1 MIKSISLTNFQSH
14 ASTQLNLDPGLNVIT
29 GPSDSGKTAIIRA
42 LRWALYNEPRGD
54 SFVRAGAKSCEAQI
68 TFADGSQ
75 VIRAR
80 HGRAN
85 EYRITLSDGSEH
97 RFEAFGADPPPEV
110 AQASG
115 MPKVQVG
122 DRELAANFAY
132 QLDGPF
138 LLSESPL
145 VAAKVLG
152 KLAGTEEVDHA
163 ARTTASD
170 TNRRRQDERRFA
182 ADLVRLEVE
191 LDRYSHLPELA
202 ARIERLT
209 ELAAIIR
216 QAEARLGK
224 LSGYATDL
232 SGLKARADKL
242 SGQIA
247 ILTPVARLANAL
259 GSLQSDSLRLARL
272 GTLAALSQQNA
283 AAATK
288 ARASLSAAEGILK
301 AEPVMAA
308 AAGLRDRLRV
318 LTGLA
323 EKLVPVRQELK
334 ANRARL
340 ALAADTLRAEAPAAQ
355 ASRAADRLRVLHN
368 YPGVLRDIAATHQA
382 ARQTYEAQAPVA
394 AAEPMAQGATQLAA
408 RLSGLIRRQ
417 ESLALLAVD
426 RQNSESRAARLNQ
439 ILAAGEISERAQ
451 AVRERLNALMSLRTN
466 RHGLYVLQSH
476 ALGEDK
482 LAVQA
487 VATYQD
493 SYVELLAE
501 VGICPVCG
509 SKVNPAQIKEVIS
522 A

>member
-288 ARASLSAAEGILK
+288 ARGALLNAEGVLK
-301 AEPVMAA
+301 AEPVMIQAGRTA
-308 AAGLRDRLRV
+308 DKLDALAGLSQ
-318 LTGLA
+318 
-323 EKLVPVRQELK
+323 ELVPVRQELL

-340 ALAADTLRAEAPAAQ
+340 ALAAGTLRAEQPTNQ
-355 ASRAADRLRVLHN
+355 ASRAADRLRALHN
-368 YPGVLRDIAATHQA
+368 YPGVLQDIAAARQA
-382 ARQTYEAQAPVA
+382 ARLNYEAQAPVA
-394 AAEPMAQGATQLAA
+394 AADPLAQGATIQAA
-408 RLSGLIRRQ
+408 RLLALRRQ
-417 ESLALLAVD
+417 QEALALVARD
-426 RQNSESRAARLNQ
+426 RDHAESRAARLNQ
-439 ILAAGEISERAQ
+439 VLAAEGLIGRVDQLRNHCANLALCRAELSTRRFEHREAAQQ
-451 AVRERLNALMSLRTN
+451 ARAFATN
-466 RHGLYVLQSH
+466 I
-476 ALGEDK
+476 
-482 LAVQA
+482 
-487 VATYQD
+487 ATYQE
-493 SYVELLAE
+493 SYVSLLAE
-501 VGICPVCG
+501 IGICPTCG
-509 SKVNPAQIKEVIS
+509 SSVNPVKLKEVVS